1 LRSEADA
8 RADGALEPAT
18 LPSERE
24 GGSMTEPASAY
35 GGMFGTL
42 ERLVREKQREW
53 RTPGLIAGVVRDGS
67 LEWSLGVGASDVAR
81 PDGAPSP
88 DTAFAIGS
96 ISKTF
101 TAVSIMALR
110 DEGKLSLSDPVSRF
124 LDVPAHGGLTLRT
137 LLAHASGLQREPVG
151 DLWDTLVVPSIDEVV
166 RDLRDA
172 EQVLPARRRWHYS
185 NLAYSLLGEV
195 VARVDGRPWIAAVQ
209 ARLLDPLGMT
219 RTSQAPALPVAV
231 GYYTDPY
238 TDQVHA
244 EKWPDMAGFSSA
256 GGLWSTVSDLARWVT
271 FLTSGADGVLPAA
284 TLDEMSRPEIM
295 ADLEAWTLAWG
306 LGLELF
312 RRDDR
317 IMVGHEGAMPG
328 FLSCIALHRADRVG
342 AVVLC
347 NTSAGASPADLA
359 LDLVCTVLDMSPP
372 HVSAWRPG
380 PALPAALAPLVGRWW
395 SEGESFTFTVSEGRL
410 EARRDRDSASKPPA
424 VFEPIDADRYRT
436 ASGREEGELLRIER
450 DAAGGVARLMWAG
463 YPFTRDP
470 RTFGS

>member
-1 LRSEADA
+1 MSFDE
-8 RADGALEPAT
+8 
-18 LPSERE
+18 
-24 GGSMTEPASAY
+24 
-35 GGMFGTL
+35 L
-42 ERLVREKQREW
+42 ERLVRDRQRDW
-53 RTPGLIAGVVRDGS
+53 RTPGLIAGVVRDGA
-67 LEWSLGVGASDVAR
+67 LVWSLGVGASDVTR
-81 PDGAPSP
+81 PDHAPDP
-88 DTAFAIGS
+88 DVAFAIGS

-101 TAVSIMALR
+101 TAASIMALR

-172 EQVLPARRRWHYS
+172 EQVLPERRRWHYS

-195 VARVDGRPWIAAVQ
+195 VARVDGRSWIAAVQ

-219 RTSQAPALPVAV
+219 RTSQAPAPPVAV

-238 TDQVHA
+238 IDQVHV
-244 EKWPDMAGFSSA
+244 EKWPDMGGFLSA

-271 FLTSGADGVLPAA
+271 FLTSGADGVLPVT
-284 TLDEMSRPEIM
+284 TLEEMSRPEIM

-312 RRDDR
+312 RRGDR

-342 AVVLC
+342 AIVLC
-347 NTSAGASPADLA
+347 NTSAGASPAELA
-359 LDLVCTVLDMSPP
+359 LDLVCTVLDTAPP
-372 HVSAWRPG
+372 PVPPWRPG
-380 PALPAALAPLVGRWW
+380 PPLPAELAPLVGRWW
-395 SEGESFTFTVSEGRL
+395 SEGDSFTFIAREGRL
-410 EARRDRDSASKPPA
+410 EARKDSDRAAKPPA
-424 VFEPIDADRYRT
+424 VFEPIGTDRYRT
-436 ASGREEGELLRIER
+436 VSGREEGELLRVER
-450 DAAGGVARLMWAG
+450 DESGGVARLMWAG

-470 RTFGS
+470 RTFGA

>member
-1 LRSEADA
+1 MS
-8 RADGALEPAT
+8 
-18 LPSERE
+18 
-24 GGSMTEPASAY
+24 
-35 GGMFGTL
+35 FHKL
-42 ERLVREKQREW
+42 ERLVRERQGEW

-67 LEWSLGVGASDVAR
+67 LVWSLGVGASDVMQ
-81 PDGAPSP
+81 PDHAPSP

-124 LDVPAHGGLTLRT
+124 LEVPAHGGLTLRT

-151 DLWDTLVVPSIDEVV
+151 DIWDTLVVPSIDEVV
-166 RDLRDA
+166 RDLPDA
-172 EQVLPARRRWHYS
+172 EQVLPERRRWHYS

-195 VARVDGRPWIAAVQ
+195 VTRVGGRPWIAAVQ
-209 ARLLDPLGMT
+209 ERLLDPLGMT
-219 RTSQAPALPVAV
+219 RTSQAPAPPAAV

-238 TDQVHA
+238 TDQVHL

-271 FLTSGADGVLPAA
+271 FLTSGADGVLPVA

-312 RRDDR
+312 RRGDR

-342 AVVLC
+342 AIVLC
-347 NTSAGASPADLA
+347 NTSAGATPADLA
-359 LDLVCTVLDMSPP
+359 LDLVCSMLDTAPPPVSP
-372 HVSAWRPG
+372 WRPEPPP
-380 PALPAALAPLVGRWW
+380 PAELAPLVGRWW
-395 SEGESFTFTVSEGRL
+395 SEGDSFMFTVREGRL
-410 EARRDRDSASKPPA
+410 EARKDRDPASKPPA
-424 VFEPIDADRYRT
+424 VFAPIDADRYRT
-436 ASGREEGELLRIER
+436 VSGREEGELLRIER
-450 DAAGGVARLMWAG
+450 DATGGVARLMWAG

-470 RTFGS
+470 ATFGA

>member
-1 LRSEADA
+1 MTLDERSH
-8 RADGALEPAT
+8 
-18 LPSERE
+18 
-24 GGSMTEPASAY
+24 
-35 GGMFGTL
+35 GGMSFDAQ
-42 ERLVREKQREW
+42 ERLVRERQREW
-53 RTPGLIAGVVRDGS
+53 RTPGLIAGIVRDGS
-67 LEWSLGVGASDVAR
+67 LVWSLGVGASDVTQPDR
-81 PDGAPSP
+81 PPSP

-124 LDVPAHGGLTLRT
+124 LDVPAHGGLRLRT

-151 DLWDTLVVPSIDEVV
+151 NIWDTLVVPSIDKVL

-195 VARVDGRPWIAAVQ
+195 VTRVGGRPWIAAVQ
-209 ARLLDPLGMT
+209 DRLLDPLGMT
-219 RTSQAPALPVAV
+219 RTSQAPAPPVAV
-231 GYYTDPY
+231 GYYTHPY
-238 TDQVHA
+238 TDQVHL

-312 RRDDR
+312 RRGDR

-328 FLSCIALHRADRVG
+328 FLSCIALHRADQVG
-342 AVVLC
+342 AIVLC
-347 NTSAGASPADLA
+347 NTSAGAAPADLA
-359 LDLVCTVLDMSPP
+359 LDLVCTVLDTAPPPVSP
-372 HVSAWRPG
+372 WRPG
-380 PALPAALAPLVGRWW
+380 PPPPVELAPLVGGWW
-395 SEGESFTFTVSEGRL
+395 SEGDSFTFTVREGRL
-410 EARRDRDSASKPPA
+410 EARKDRDPSSKPPA
-424 VFEPIDADRYRT
+424 VFEPMDADRYRT
-436 ASGREEGELLRIER
+436 VSGREEGELLRIER
-450 DAAGGVARLMWAG
+450 DASSGVARLMWAG

-470 RTFGS
+470 GTFGA